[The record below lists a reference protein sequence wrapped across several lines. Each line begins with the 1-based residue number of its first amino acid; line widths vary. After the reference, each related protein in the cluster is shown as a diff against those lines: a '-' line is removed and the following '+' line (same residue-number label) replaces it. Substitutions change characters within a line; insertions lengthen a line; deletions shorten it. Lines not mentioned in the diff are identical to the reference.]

1 MSDNGST
8 LMILTMTTGTFRVT
22 IHMVSSLD
30 GIIAKKD
37 NSVSWFE
44 TSSNY
49 EKGVAGQDPE
59 EFLKTIDC
67 YVMGSRTYEH
77 ALELSKTYGWAY
89 GDKPTIVVTSRNLPI
104 ERQNI
109 EFYSGDLNKLVNER
123 LKPNYKNVWLAGGA
137 MLAKDFIRLKLT
149 DEIRV
154 SVLPIILGEGT
165 LFFDHIGQEQALYLK
180 DVTAYKNGMVELWYE
195 IKKE

>member
-1 MSDNGST
+1 
-8 LMILTMTTGTFRVT
+8 
-22 IHMVSSLD
+22 MVASLD

-44 TSSNY
+44 TSDNY
-49 EKGVAGQDPE
+49 EKGVDGQNPE

-89 GDKPTIVVTSRNLPI
+89 GDKPTIVLTRRNLPKD
-104 ERQNI
+104 RKNI

-123 LKPNYKNVWLAGGA
+123 LKPKYKNVWVVGGSVITGE
-137 MLAKDFIRLKLT
+137 FIRLKLT

-154 SVLPIILGEGT
+154 SILPIILGDG
-165 LFFDHIGQEQALYLK
+165 LPFFDHIGLEQALHLK
-180 DVTAYKNGMVELWYE
+180 DATAYKNGMVELCYE
-195 IKKE
+195 IKTNTQL